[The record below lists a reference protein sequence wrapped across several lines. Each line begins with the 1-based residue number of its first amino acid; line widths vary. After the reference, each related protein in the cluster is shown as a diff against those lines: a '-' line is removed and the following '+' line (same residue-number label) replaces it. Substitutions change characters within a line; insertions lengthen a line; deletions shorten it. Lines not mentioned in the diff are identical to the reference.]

1 MENLGQNRTTERIN
15 LVALLLIF
23 ILPFAMVVYQLVA
36 EVNQRINFAQYEIF
50 GNAYLRPLEQLMLD
64 LPQGRRLAQ
73 QTAQDSSLEALTQ
86 LQEAFQ
92 SQIDLDLAQL
102 QAVEQQFGQRLQ
114 TPERYRALVQSWDAL
129 RTGVDATGTPLP
141 PDEVQTRYT
150 DLIAQVRGLIS
161 QVGDVSKLI
170 LDPALDSYYL
180 MDLALLKLPSAQD
193 LMAQVQQLGEL
204 VVQRRS
210 LSSEEKGR
218 LLVLM
223 GRLQEIVQDSR
234 TSLNTAIHNN
244 PALQIPLEA
253 PMQTLTQQTDRF
265 LAALRQAIAQSKTVQ
280 VQPTAYDP
288 VAYEAAATEMLTA
301 SHAFWQDTSAQLD
314 RLLERRIQ
322 RFARKIYTVEA
333 FALLVLGTVFYV
345 FISLA
350 RNLVSQRRSQTR
362 LATQHALTRILSE
375 ATTLEESAPQ
385 ILQTIC
391 ESFRWDVGELRR
403 LDPETK
409 TLAYVAGWH
418 CPQLDAVQLESDLWK
433 RPIAE
438 SEGIIGQVATSRESL
453 WLVDILSDDFF
464 LQRAIR
470 RSVIEALGLRS
481 WLGFPILN
489 GDEVLGV
496 MCFLSR
502 EAQRPDADLLK
513 VMTTIGSQVGQFI
526 KIRLSEEALR
536 QSEELQ
542 RMALSAAKMGAWD
555 WNVLTGEENWSEEAE
570 RIFGL
575 EAGQFTRTYADFFE
589 FIHPEDRDRVNE
601 AQARSLQDGADY
613 APEYR
618 VLLRDGSLRW
628 IASRGR
634 VLRDAEGNPTR
645 LVGVTMDIT
654 ERKRSELA
662 LAESERRLRAAEE
675 KYRSIFENA
684 VTGIFQTTADGRY
697 LSANPALA
705 KIYGY
710 ESVEALM
717 EALQDIEHQ
726 LYVDPTRRQDFIDQM
741 AAHGAVED
749 FESQVYRQDGEIIW
763 ISENAIA
770 VRDDQD
776 NLLYYEGTI
785 EDITQRKQA
794 EETLKRQ
801 LAAIEAS
808 ATGVGILNAAGEFL
822 YLNSAHATIYG
833 YDDPAELIGQ
843 SWTMLYQSKELARFQ
858 QEIMPE
864 FTRTGQWRGEAI
876 GTRKD
881 GSTFPQEV
889 FLTALDDGG
898 LVCIVQDITARYQA
912 DAALREREAR
922 FSSLVNNIPGVVYRC
937 ACDEHWTMEYISDP
951 IRNLTGYEPEEFIG
965 NRRLSINDITPPEY
979 QLIIAQTVE
988 QAIAQ
993 KQPYVLEYPIQHK
1006 DGSIRWVYEKGQGI
1020 YENGELLCLDG
1031 VLFDIT
1037 ERKQTEERLRLLES
1051 VVVNTND
1058 AVMITEAGDPAHL
1071 KIVYVNEAFACMT
1084 GYAPEEVIGKN
1095 PAMFQGAN
1103 TDRETVARA
1112 RADLAQW
1119 KSVQL
1124 ELINYRKDGSEFWVE
1139 IEMVPIADKGGEYT
1153 HWISVQRDISDRKAA
1168 EEALRRG
1175 KEAAEEANRAKSQFL
1190 ANMSHELRTPLN
1202 AIIGYSEMLQED
1214 AHDFGYGD
1222 IVPDLEKIRGAGQH
1236 LLALINDILDI
1247 SKIEAGRME
1256 LYLETFEPELLLLE
1270 VQATIEPLIAKNHNT
1285 FSIHCPDGLGTMHA
1299 DLTKVRQSLF
1309 NLLSNAAKFTEN
1321 GTVTLTV
1328 ETREVTSPAYENP
1341 DAPLSLAP
1349 APFLLFR
1356 VSDTGIGMTVEQMAK
1371 VFQAFTQA
1379 DASTT
1384 RKYGGTGLGLAISRR
1399 FCQMMGGDITV
1410 SSEVGKGSTFTIWLP
1425 MRVVDPKQIEALPA
1439 LTPAADTD
1447 QETPQKG
1454 DRSTLAEQYRPSC
1467 DNPSSNLGDLQ
1478 SDPCGKRRTVLV
1490 IDDDPA
1496 VRDLVQRYLTKEGFR
1511 VETAA
1516 NGTEGLHLARQIRP
1530 DAITLDVLMP
1540 DTNGWSVLSAF
1551 KADPDLAEIPVVVMT
1566 IVDDKNRGFALG
1578 AADYL
1583 TKPIDYQRLTHLLQ
1597 KFQSNSSGDAAQ
1609 TRRVLVVEDDSDIR
1623 QMFRRMLEREHWQV
1637 AEAENGCVGLQVLQ
1651 QQRPDLVLLDL
1662 MMPEMDGFQFISAVR
1677 ENPEWRSLPIIVVTA
1692 LDLTPSDHLRLN
1704 GYVEQILQKG
1714 TYSRDELLH
1723 EVHDLVLTC
1732 IRHCPTRV
1740 REVSL

>member
-1 MENLGQNRTTERIN
+1 
-15 LVALLLIF
+15 
-23 ILPFAMVVYQLVA
+23 
-36 EVNQRINFAQYEIF
+36 
-50 GNAYLRPLEQLMLD
+50 
-64 LPQGRRLAQ
+64 
-73 QTAQDSSLEALTQ
+73 
-86 LQEAFQ
+86 
-92 SQIDLDLAQL
+92 
-102 QAVEQQFGQRLQ
+102 
-114 TPERYRALVQSWDAL
+114 
-129 RTGVDATGTPLP
+129 
-141 PDEVQTRYT
+141 
-150 DLIAQVRGLIS
+150 
-161 QVGDVSKLI
+161 
-170 LDPALDSYYL
+170 
-180 MDLALLKLPSAQD
+180 
-193 LMAQVQQLGEL
+193 
-204 VVQRRS
+204 
-210 LSSEEKGR
+210 
-218 LLVLM
+218 
-223 GRLQEIVQDSR
+223 
-234 TSLNTAIHNN
+234 
-244 PALQIPLEA
+244 
-253 PMQTLTQQTDRF
+253 
-265 LAALRQAIAQSKTVQ
+265 
-280 VQPTAYDP
+280 
-288 VAYEAAATEMLTA
+288 
-301 SHAFWQDTSAQLD
+301 
-314 RLLERRIQ
+314 
-322 RFARKIYTVEA
+322 
-333 FALLVLGTVFYV
+333 
-345 FISLA
+345 
-350 RNLVSQRRSQTR
+350 
-362 LATQHALTRILSE
+362 
-375 ATTLEESAPQ
+375 
-385 ILQTIC
+385 
-391 ESFRWDVGELRR
+391 
-403 LDPETK
+403 
-409 TLAYVAGWH
+409 
-418 CPQLDAVQLESDLWK
+418 
-433 RPIAE
+433 
-438 SEGIIGQVATSRESL
+438 
-453 WLVDILSDDFF
+453 
-464 LQRAIR
+464 
-470 RSVIEALGLRS
+470 
-481 WLGFPILN
+481 
-489 GDEVLGV
+489 
-496 MCFLSR
+496 
-502 EAQRPDADLLK
+502 
-513 VMTTIGSQVGQFI
+513 
-526 KIRLSEEALR
+526 
-536 QSEELQ
+536 
-542 RMALSAAKMGAWD
+542 
-555 WNVLTGEENWSEEAE
+555 
-570 RIFGL
+570 
-575 EAGQFTRTYADFFE
+575 
-589 FIHPEDRDRVNE
+589 
-601 AQARSLQDGADY
+601 
-613 APEYR
+613 
-618 VLLRDGSLRW
+618 
-628 IASRGR
+628 
-634 VLRDAEGNPTR
+634 
-645 LVGVTMDIT
+645 
-654 ERKRSELA
+654 
-662 LAESERRLRAAEE
+662 
-675 KYRSIFENA
+675 
-684 VTGIFQTTADGRY
+684 
-697 LSANPALA
+697 
-705 KIYGY
+705 
-710 ESVEALM
+710 
-717 EALQDIEHQ
+717 
-726 LYVDPTRRQDFIDQM
+726 
-741 AAHGAVED
+741 
-749 FESQVYRQDGEIIW
+749 
-763 ISENAIA
+763 
-770 VRDDQD
+770 
-776 NLLYYEGTI
+776 
-785 EDITQRKQA
+785 
-794 EETLKRQ
+794 
-801 LAAIEAS
+801 
-808 ATGVGILNAAGEFL
+808 
-822 YLNSAHATIYG
+822 
-833 YDDPAELIGQ
+833 
-843 SWTMLYQSKELARFQ
+843 
-858 QEIMPE
+858 
-864 FTRTGQWRGEAI
+864 
-876 GTRKD
+876 
-881 GSTFPQEV
+881 
-889 FLTALDDGG
+889 
-898 LVCIVQDITARYQA
+898 
-912 DAALREREAR
+912 
-922 FSSLVNNIPGVVYRC
+922 
-937 ACDEHWTMEYISDP
+937 
-951 IRNLTGYEPEEFIG
+951 
-965 NRRLSINDITPPEY
+965 
-979 QLIIAQTVE
+979 
-988 QAIAQ
+988 
-993 KQPYVLEYPIQHK
+993 
-1006 DGSIRWVYEKGQGI
+1006 
-1020 YENGELLCLDG
+1020 
-1031 VLFDIT
+1031 
-1037 ERKQTEERLRLLES
+1037 
-1051 VVVNTND
+1051 
-1058 AVMITEAGDPAHL
+1058 
-1071 KIVYVNEAFACMT
+1071 MT

>member
-1 MENLGQNRTTERIN
+1 MEKLGQNRTTERIN
-15 LVALLLIF
+15 LAALLLIF
-23 ILPFAMVVYQLVA
+23 ILPFAIVVYQLVA
-36 EVNQRINFAQYEIF
+36 EVNQRINFAQYEMF

-73 QTAQDSSLEALTQ
+73 QTEQDASLAAGTRS
-86 LQEAFQ
+86 QEAFQ
-92 SQIDLDLAQL
+92 SQIALDLANL
-102 QAVEQQFGQRLQ
+102 QTVEQQFGQRLQ
-114 TPERYRALVQSWDAL
+114 TAERYRALVQNWEAL
-129 RTGVDATGTPLP
+129 QAGVDATDTPLSP
-141 PDEVQTRYT
+141 GEVQARYT
-150 DLIAQVRGLIS
+150 QLIAQVRGLIS
-161 QVGDVSKLI
+161 QVGDVSNLI
-170 LDPALDSYYL
+170 LDPDLDSYYL
-180 MDLALLKLPSAQD
+180 MDLVLLKLPNAQD
-193 LMAQVQQLGEL
+193 LMAQVQQLGEW
-204 VVQRRS
+204 VVHRRS
-210 LSSEEKGR
+210 LSTEEKSN
-218 LLVLM
+218 LLVGM
-223 GRLQEIVQDSR
+223 GRLREILEDGQS
-234 TSLNTAIHNN
+234 SLKVAFHNN
-244 PALQIPLEA
+244 PALLPALQA
-253 PMQTLTQQTDRF
+253 PMQALTSKTDQF
-265 LAALRQAIAQSKTVQ
+265 LAALKEAIAQSKTVQ

-288 VAYEAAATEMLTA
+288 TAYDAAAAEMLSA
-301 SHAFWQDTSAQLD
+301 SHAFWQETSAQLD
-314 RLLERRIQ
+314 QLLERRIQ
-322 RFARKIYTVEA
+322 GFARKIYTVEG
-333 FALLVLGTVFYV
+333 FALMVLGTVLHV
-345 FISLA
+345 FVSFA
-350 RNLVSQRRSQTR
+350 RNLASQGRSQTR
-362 LATQHALTRILSE
+362 LTAQYALTRTLSE

-403 LDPETK
+403 LDPATK
-409 TLAYVAGWH
+409 TLVYVAGWH
-418 CPQLDAVQLESDLWK
+418 CPELDATQLDSEQWQ
-433 RPIAE
+433 RPFG
-438 SEGIIGQVATSRESL
+438 EGEGMISQVATRREPL
-453 WLVDILSDDFF
+453 WIADITCNEGF
-464 LQRAIR
+464 IR
-470 RSVIEALGLRS
+470 RSVLQALGLRS
-481 WLGFPILN
+481 CLGFPILS

-496 MCFLSR
+496 MSFLSR
-502 EAQRPDADLLK
+502 DAQKPDADLLK
-513 VMTTIGSQVGQFI
+513 VMTTLGSQIGQFI

-555 WNVLTGEENWSEEAE
+555 WNILTGEENWSEEAE

-575 EAGQFTRTYADFFE
+575 EPGQFTRTYADFFE
-589 FIHPEDRDRVNE
+589 FIHPEDRDKVNE

-618 VLLRDGSLRW
+618 IILRDGSLRW
-628 IASRGR
+628 ITSRGR

-654 ERKRSELA
+654 ERKQAELA
-662 LAESERRLRAAEE
+662 LADSERRLRAAEE

-705 KIYGY
+705 RIYGY
-710 ESVEALM
+710 GSVEDLM

-749 FESQVYRQDGEIIW
+749 FESQVYRNDGAIIW

-770 VRDDQD
+770 VRDDQG
-776 NLLYYEGTI
+776 NLLYYEGTV
-785 EDITQRKQA
+785 EDVTQRKRS
-794 EETLKRQ
+794 EEALKRQ

-808 ATGVGILNAAGEFL
+808 ATGVGIVDAAGKFL

-833 YDDPAELIGQ
+833 YDDPAELVGK
-843 SWTMLYQSKELARFQ
+843 SWCVLYNSEELARFQ

-864 FTRTGQWRGEAI
+864 FARVGQWRGEAM
-876 GTRKD
+876 GQRKD

-898 LVCIVQDITARYQA
+898 LVCIVQDITARRQA

-951 IRNLTGYEPEEFIG
+951 IRNLTGYEPEDFIG
-965 NRRLSINDITPPEY
+965 NRRLSINDITPAEY
-979 QLIIAQTVE
+979 RQIIAQAVE

-993 KQPYVLEYPIQHK
+993 RQPYVLEYPIQHK
-1006 DGSIRWVYEKGQGI
+1006 DGSTRWVYEKGQGI
-1020 YENGELLCLDG
+1020 YEDDTLLCLDG

-1058 AVMITEAGDPAHL
+1058 AVMIMEVGDPANL
-1071 KIVYVNEAFACMT
+1071 KIVYVNEAFAHMT

-1095 PAMFQGAN
+1095 PAMFQGPG
-1103 TDRETVARA
+1103 TDREEVARV

-1119 KSVQL
+1119 KSAQL

-1139 IEMVPIADKGGEYT
+1139 IEMVPIANQQGDYT

-1168 EEALRRG
+1168 EAALRKG

-1256 LYLETFEPELLLLE
+1256 LYLETFEPDLLLLE
-1270 VQATIEPLIAKNHNT
+1270 VQATIEPLMAKNGNT
-1285 FSIHCPDGLGTMHA
+1285 FSIQCPDDLGTMHA

-1321 GTVTLTV
+1321 GTVTLAV
-1328 ETREVTSPAYENP
+1328 EKREVTSLSAENP
-1341 DAPLSLAP
+1341 DAPLSLVP
-1349 APFLLFR
+1349 TPFILFQ
-1356 VSDTGIGMTVEQMAK
+1356 VSDTGIGMTVEQMGK

-1425 MRVVDPKQIEALPA
+1425 MEVVDPKQIDARQIDAKQVDAKQVDAKQIEVAIAPA
-1439 LTPAADTD
+1439 LGNAQNSGRASVAEQDRATGGIS
-1447 QETPQKG
+1447 G
-1454 DRSTLAEQYRPSC
+1454 DR
-1467 DNPSSNLGDLQ
+1467 
-1478 SDPCGKRRTVLV
+1478 KTVLA

-1516 NGTEGLHLARQIRP
+1516 NGTEGLQLARQIRP

-1551 KADPDLAEIPVVVMT
+1551 KSDPDLADIPVVVMT

-1597 KFQSNSSGDAAQ
+1597 KFQPNRPAD
-1609 TRRVLVVEDDSDIR
+1609 TLETCRVLVIEDDADIR
-1623 QMFRRMLEREHWQV
+1623 QMFRRMLEREHCQV
-1637 AEAENGCVGLQVLQ
+1637 AEAENGRVGLQALS
-1651 QQRPDLVLLDL
+1651 QQRPDLILLDL
-1662 MMPEMDGFQFISAVR
+1662 MMPEMDGFQFIHAVR
-1677 ENPEWRSLPIIVVTA
+1677 ENPEWRSLPIVVVTA
-1692 LDLTPSDHLRLN
+1692 LDLTPADHLRLN

-1714 TYSRDELLH
+1714 TYSRDKLLH

-1732 IRHCPTRV
+1732 IRHRPAGA
-1740 REVSL
+1740 REVSR

>member
-36 EVNQRINFAQYEIF
+36 EVNQQINFAQYEIF

-73 QTAQDSSLEALTQ
+73 QAAQDSSLEALTQ
-86 LQEAFQ
+86 SQEAFQ
-92 SQIDLDLAQL
+92 NQIDLDLAQL

-129 RTGVDATGTPLP
+129 RAGVDATGTPLP

-170 LDPALDSYYL
+170 LDPDLDSYYL

-288 VAYEAAATEMLTA
+288 VAYEAAATEMLAA

-322 RFARKIYTVEA
+322 GFARKIYTVEA
-333 FALLVLGTVFYV
+333 FALLVLATVFYV

-362 LATQHALTRILSE
+362 LAAQHALTRTLSE

-391 ESFRWDVGELRR
+391 SSFRWDVGELRR
-403 LDPETK
+403 LDPQTQ
-409 TLAYVAGWH
+409 TLVYVAGWH
-418 CPQLDAVQLESDLWK
+418 CPALDATQLDSEQWQ
-433 RPIAE
+433 RPFG
-438 SEGIIGQVATSRESL
+438 EGEGMLGQVAASREPL
-453 WLVDILSDDFF
+453 WLADITDDERFVRRAT
-464 LQRAIR
+464 LQ
-470 RSVIEALGLRS
+470 ALGLRGC
-481 WLGFPILN
+481 LGFPILN

-496 MCFLSR
+496 MSFLSR
-502 EAQRPDADLLK
+502 DAQKPDADLLK

-601 AQARSLQDGADY
+601 AQARSLHDGADY

-717 EALQDIEHQ
+717 ESLQDIEHQ

-763 ISENAIA
+763 IAENAIA

-776 NLLYYEGTI
+776 NLLYYEGTV

-843 SWTMLYQSKELARFQ
+843 SWTMLYRSKELARFQ

-864 FTRTGQWRGEAI
+864 FAQTGQWRGEAI

-965 NRRLSINDITPPEY
+965 NRRLSMNDITPPEY

-988 QAIAQ
+988 EAIAQ
-993 KQPYVLEYPIQHK
+993 QQPYMLEYPIQHK
-1006 DGSIRWVYEKGQGI
+1006 DGSTRWVSEKGQGI
-1020 YENGELLCLDG
+1020 YENGKLLCLDG
-1031 VLFDIT
+1031 VMFDIT

-1058 AVMITEAGDPAHL
+1058 AVMIMEVGDPANL
-1071 KIVYVNEAFACMT
+1071 KIVYVNEAFTNMT
-1084 GYAPEEVIGKN
+1084 GYVPEEVIGKN
-1095 PAMFQGAN
+1095 PAMFQGPD
-1103 TDRETVARA
+1103 TDQEAVARA

-1119 KSVQL
+1119 KSIQL
-1124 ELINYRKDGSEFWVE
+1124 ELINYRKDGSEFWVA

-1256 LYLETFEPELLLLE
+1256 LYLETFEPDLLLLE
-1270 VQATIEPLIAKNHNT
+1270 VQATIEPLMAKNGNT
-1285 FSIHCPDGLGTMHA
+1285 FSIQCPDDLGTMHA

-1321 GTVTLTV
+1321 GTVTLAV
-1328 ETREVTSPAYENP
+1328 EKREVTSLSSANP

-1349 APFLLFR
+1349 ATFILFQ

-1454 DRSTLAEQYRPSC
+1454 DRGSVAEQDRPPC
-1467 DNPSSNLGDLQ
+1467 DSAHPNSGDR
-1478 SDPCGKRRTVLV
+1478 KTVLV

-1516 NGTEGLHLARQIRP
+1516 NGAEGLQLARQIRP

-1597 KFQSNSSGDAAQ
+1597 KFQPDCSADALA
-1609 TRRVLVVEDDSDIR
+1609 TCRVLVVEDEADIR

-1677 ENPEWRSLPIIVVTA
+1677 ENPEWRSLPIVVVTA
-1692 LDLTPSDHLRLN
+1692 LDLTPADHLRLN

>member
-1 MENLGQNRTTERIN
+1 MEKLGQNRTTERIN

-23 ILPFAMVVYQLVA
+23 ILPFAMAVYQLVA

-64 LPQGRRLAQ
+64 LPQGRQLAQ
-73 QTAQDSSLEALTQ
+73 QTAQQGDSSGGLAQQQAAALA
-86 LQEAFQ
+86 LHRD
-92 SQIDLDLAQL
+92 IDLDLAQL
-102 QAVEQQFGQRLQ
+102 HIVEQQFGLR
-114 TPERYRALVQSWDAL
+114 L
-129 RTGVDATGTPLP
+129 RTGDRHQALLQNWERLQAAISATDTPLS
-141 PDEVQTRYT
+141 PDEVQARYT
-150 DLIAQVRGLIS
+150 QLIAQVRGLIS
-161 QVGDVSKLI
+161 QVGDVSNLI
-170 LDPALDSYYL
+170 LDPDLDSYYL
-180 MDLALLKLPSAQD
+180 MDLVLLKLPNAQD

-204 VVQRRS
+204 VVQRRT
-210 LSSEEKGR
+210 LSTEEKGR
-218 LLVLM
+218 LLVGM
-223 GRLQEIVQDSR
+223 GRLQEILGDSR
-234 TSLNTAIHNN
+234 ASLEVAFHNN
-244 PALQIPLEA
+244 PTLMPALEA
-253 PMQTLTQQTDRF
+253 PMQALSSKTDKF
-265 LAALRQAIAQSKTVQ
+265 LAALKEAIAQSKTVQ

-288 VAYEAAATEMLTA
+288 AAYDAAAAEMFSA
-301 SHAFWQDTSAQLD
+301 SHVFWQETSAQLD
-314 RLLERRIQ
+314 LLLEQRIQ
-322 RFARKIYTVEA
+322 GFARKIYTVEG
-333 FALLVLGTVFYV
+333 FALMVLGTVLYV
-345 FISLA
+345 FVSFA
-350 RNLVSQRRSQTR
+350 RNLANQRRSQQR
-362 LATQHALTRILSE
+362 LSAQHALTRTLSE

-385 ILQTIC
+385 ILQAIC

-409 TLAYVAGWH
+409 TLVYVAGWH
-418 CPQLDAVQLESDLWK
+418 HPDLDATQLDSDLWQ
-433 RPIAE
+433 RPFGE
-438 SEGIIGQVATSRESL
+438 SEGVLGQVATRREPI
-453 WLVDILSDDFF
+453 WLADLTQNEHCLRKST
-464 LQRAIR
+464 LQ
-470 RSVIEALGLRS
+470 ALGLHGC
-481 WLGFPILN
+481 LGFPILN
-489 GDEVLGV
+489 GDNVLGV
-496 MCFLSR
+496 MAFLSR
-502 EAQRPDADLLK
+502 DTQKPDADLLK
-513 VMTTIGSQVGQFI
+513 IISTIGSQVGQFI
-526 KIRLSEEALR
+526 QIKLSEEALR

-555 WNVLTGEENWSEEAE
+555 WNILTGEEHWSAEAE
-570 RIFGL
+570 VIFGL
-575 EAGQFTRTYADFFE
+575 EPGSFTQSYAEFFE
-589 FIHPEDRDRVNE
+589 FVHPDDRDKVNE
-601 AQARSLQDGADY
+601 AQVRSLQDGADY

-618 VLLRDGSLRW
+618 IVLRDGSLRW
-628 IASRGR
+628 ITSRGR

-645 LVGVTMDIT
+645 LVGVTLDIT
-654 ERKRSELA
+654 ERKQAELA
-662 LAESERRLRAAEE
+662 LAESERRLRTAEE

-710 ESVEALM
+710 ASVERLM
-717 EALQDIEHQ
+717 EALHDIEHQ
-726 LYVDPTRRQDFIDQM
+726 LYVDPSRRQDFIDLM

-749 FESQVYRQDGEIIW
+749 FESQVYRKDGEVIW

-770 VRDDQD
+770 VRDDQG
-776 NLLYYEGTI
+776 NLLYYEGTV

-833 YDDPAELIGQ
+833 YDDPAELVGKPWKQ
-843 SWTMLYQSKELARFQ
+843 LYSSKELVRFQ
-858 QEIMPE
+858 QEVMPE
-864 FTRTGQWRGEAI
+864 FAQTGQWRGEAT

-881 GSTFPQEV
+881 GSTYPQEV

-898 LVCIVQDITARYQA
+898 LVCIVQDITARRQA
-912 DAALREREAR
+912 DTALREREAR

-951 IRNLTGYEPEEFIG
+951 IRDLTGYDPQEFIG
-965 NRRLSINDITPPEY
+965 NRLLSINDITPAEY
-979 QLIIAQTVE
+979 RSTITQTVE
-988 QAIAQ
+988 RAIAQ

-1006 DGSIRWVYEKGQGI
+1006 DGSTRWVYEKGQGVFDSDTM
-1020 YENGELLCLDG
+1020 LCLDG

-1058 AVMITEAGDPAHL
+1058 AVMIMEVGDPANL

-1095 PAMFQGAN
+1095 PAMFQGPGTN
-1103 TDRETVARA
+1103 REEVARV

-1139 IEMVPIADKGGEYT
+1139 IEMVPVANQLGEYT

-1168 EEALRRG
+1168 EEALRKG

-1202 AIIGYSEMLQED
+1202 AIIGYSEMLQEE

-1256 LYLETFEPELLLLE
+1256 LYLETFEPELLLLD
-1270 VQATIEPLIAKNHNT
+1270 VQATIEPLMAKNRNT
-1285 FSIHCPDGLGTMHA
+1285 FSVSCSDDLGTMRA
-1299 DLTKVRQSLF
+1299 DLTKVRQALF

-1328 ETREVTSPAYENP
+1328 EKREIHSIPGADPTT
-1341 DAPLSLAP
+1341 
-1349 APFLLFR
+1349 PFIPHPSSFILFQ

-1410 SSEVGKGSTFTIWLP
+1410 SSEVGKGSTFTLWLP
-1425 MRVVDPKQIEALPA
+1425 MEVVDPKQIEALPV
-1439 LTPAADTD
+1439 LTPAADTVR
-1447 QETPQKG
+1447 ETPQKG
-1454 DRSTLAEQYRPSC
+1454 DRSSVAEQYRSAGEGA
-1467 DNPSSNLGDLQ
+1467 GDR
-1478 SDPCGKRRTVLV
+1478 KTVLV

-1516 NGTEGLHLARQIRP
+1516 NGTEGLQLARQIRP

-1597 KFQSNSSGDAAQ
+1597 KFQPNRPGDALE
-1609 TRRVLVVEDDSDIR
+1609 TCRVLVVEDDASIR

-1637 AEAENGCVGLQVLQ
+1637 AEAENGRVGLQALS
-1651 QQRPDLVLLDL
+1651 QQRPDLILLDL
-1662 MMPEMDGFQFISAVR
+1662 MMPEMDGFQFIHAVR
-1677 ENPEWRSLPIIVVTA
+1677 ENPEWRSLPIVVVTA
-1692 LDLTPSDHLRLN
+1692 LDLTPADHLRLN

-1714 TYSRDELLH
+1714 SYSRDELLH
-1723 EVHDLVLTC
+1723 EVYDLVLTC
-1732 IRHCPTRV
+1732 IRHRSTRV

>member
-1 MENLGQNRTTERIN
+1 MENLGQNRTTERAS

-36 EVNQRINFAQYEIF
+36 EVNQRITFAQYEIF

-64 LPQGRRLAQ
+64 LSQGQRLAQ
-73 QTAQDSSLEALTQ
+73 QAAQDASLEAETLS
-86 LQEAFQ
+86 QEAFQ
-92 SQIDLDLAQL
+92 SQIALDLANL

-114 TPERYRALVQSWDAL
+114 TSEQYQALVQSWEVL
-129 RTGVDATGTPLP
+129 HPGVDATGRPLV
-141 PDEVQTRYT
+141 PDEVQAGYAQLMT
-150 DLIAQVRGLIS
+150 QVRRLIF
-161 QVGDVSKLI
+161 QVGDASNLI
-170 LDPALDSYYL
+170 LDPNLDSYYL
-180 MDLALLKLPSAQD
+180 VDLVLLKLPKAQE
-193 LMAQVQQLGEL
+193 LMAQVQQLGER
-204 VVQRRS
+204 VAQQQT
-210 LSSEEKGR
+210 LSSAEQSR

-223 GRLQEIVQDSR
+223 GQLQETLEDSR
-234 TSLNTAIHNN
+234 TSLHTAIRNN

-253 PMQTLTQQTDRF
+253 SMQTLIDQANRF
-265 LAALRQAIAQSKTVQ
+265 LAVLKEAIAPALPSNIVPSQTLQ
-280 VQPTAYDP
+280 VQPTAPDPAAYDTA
-288 VAYEAAATEMLTA
+288 VAEMLSA
-301 SHAFWQDTSAQLD
+301 SHAVWRAASEQLEH
-314 RLLERRIQ
+314 LLERRIQ
-322 RFARKIYTVEA
+322 GFARKIYIVEA
-333 FALLVLGTVFYV
+333 FVLLVLATVFYV
-345 FISLA
+345 FISFA

-362 LATQHALTRILSE
+362 LAAQYALTRTLSE

-391 ESFRWDVGELRR
+391 ESFGWDVGELRR
-403 LDPETK
+403 IDPKTK
-409 TLAYVAGWH
+409 MLVYVAGWH
-418 CPQLDAVQLESDLWK
+418 CPELDATQLDSAQWQ
-433 RPIAE
+433 RPFG
-438 SEGIIGQVATSRESL
+438 EGEGVLGQVALSQKPV
-453 WLVDILSDDFF
+453 WLADITDDERFVR
-464 LQRAIR
+464 RAILQ
-470 RSVIEALGLRS
+470 ALGLRGC
-481 WLGFPILN
+481 LGFPILS

-496 MCFLSR
+496 MSFLSR
-502 EAQRPDADLLK
+502 DVQKPDADLLR

-555 WNVLTGEENWSEEAE
+555 WNVLTGEENWSQEAE

-575 EAGQFTRTYADFFE
+575 EPGQFTRTYADFFE
-589 FIHPEDRDRVNE
+589 FIHPEDRDKVNE
-601 AQARSLQDGADY
+601 AQARALRHGDDY

-618 VLLRDGSLRW
+618 IILRDGSLRW
-628 IASRGR
+628 ITSRGR

-654 ERKRSELA
+654 ERKQAELA

-684 VTGIFQTTADGRY
+684 VTGIFQTTTDGHY

-710 ESVEALM
+710 ASVERLM

-726 LYVDPTRRQDFIDQM
+726 LYVDPSRRQDFIDLM

-749 FESQVYRQDGEIIW
+749 FESQVYRSDGEVIW

-770 VRDDQD
+770 VRDDQGK
-776 NLLYYEGTI
+776 LLYYEGTV
-785 EDITQRKQA
+785 EDITARKQT

-808 ATGVGILNAAGEFL
+808 ATGIGILSAAGKFL
-822 YLNSAHATIYG
+822 YLNSSHATIYG
-833 YDDPAELIGQ
+833 YDDPAELVGK
-843 SWTMLYQSKELARFQ
+843 SWHQLYGPKELARFQ
-858 QEIMPE
+858 QEVMPE
-864 FTRTGQWRGEAI
+864 FARTGQWRGEAI

-889 FLTALDDGG
+889 FLTALEDGG
-898 LVCIVQDITARYQA
+898 LVCIVQDITARRQA

-951 IRNLTGYEPEEFIG
+951 IRNLTGYEPEDFIG

-979 QLIIAQTVE
+979 QLIIAQTVK

-993 KQPYVLEYPIQHK
+993 QQPYILEYPIQHK
-1006 DGSIRWVYEKGQGI
+1006 DGSTRWVYEKGQGI
-1020 YENGELLCLDG
+1020 YEDGELLCLDG
-1031 VLFDIT
+1031 VMFDIT

-1058 AVMITEAGDPAHL
+1058 AVMIMEVGDPANL
-1071 KIVYVNEAFACMT
+1071 KIVYVNEAFTNMT
-1084 GYAPEEVIGKN
+1084 GYVPEEVIGKN
-1095 PAMFQGAN
+1095 PAMFQGPGTN
-1103 TDRETVARA
+1103 REEVARA

-1139 IEMVPIADKGGEYT
+1139 IEMVAVANQQGDYT

-1168 EEALRRG
+1168 EEALRKG
-1175 KEAAEEANRAKSQFL
+1175 KAAAEEANRAKSQFL

-1202 AIIGYSEMLQED
+1202 AIIGYSEMLQEE
-1214 AHDFGYGD
+1214 AHDVGYGD

-1256 LYLETFEPELLLLE
+1256 LYLETFEPDLLLLE
-1270 VQATIEPLIAKNHNT
+1270 VQATIEPLMSKNGNT
-1285 FSIHCPDGLGTMHA
+1285 FSIQCPDDLGMMRA

-1321 GTVTLTV
+1321 GTITLTV
-1328 ETREVTSPAYENP
+1328 EKREVTSLSSANP

-1349 APFLLFR
+1349 ATFILFQ
-1356 VSDTGIGMTVEQMAK
+1356 VSDTGIGMTVEQMSK

-1425 MRVVDPKQIEALPA
+1425 MEVVDAKQVEALPTLPSA
-1439 LTPAADTD
+1439 TGVIQGTAQT
-1447 QETPQKG
+1447 G
-1454 DRSTLAEQYRPSC
+1454 DRGSVAEQYCPPYDPAHPNS
-1467 DNPSSNLGDLQ
+1467 GDR
-1478 SDPCGKRRTVLV
+1478 KTVLV

-1516 NGTEGLHLARQIRP
+1516 NGAEGLRLARQIRP

-1540 DTNGWSVLSAF
+1540 DTDGWSVLSAF

-1597 KFQSNSSGDAAQ
+1597 KFQPDCSADALA
-1609 TRRVLVVEDDSDIR
+1609 TCRVLVVEDEADIR

-1637 AEAENGCVGLQVLQ
+1637 VEAENGHVGLQSLS
-1651 QQRPDLVLLDL
+1651 QQRPDLILLDL

-1677 ENPEWRSLPIIVVTA
+1677 ENPDWRSLPIVVVTA
-1692 LDLTPSDHLRLN
+1692 LDLTPADRLRLN

-1723 EVHDLVLTC
+1723 EVRDLVLTC
-1732 IRHCPTRV
+1732 IHQRPARI
-1740 REVSL
+1740 REASL